1 MSANNQDFN
10 QSGSDT
16 SFGQDKTCHNCGKPG
31 HFAKNCFQA
40 KKYRNQQS
48 DFGNQPQNFD
58 EWNSGSGHTRCVII
72 KQLF

>member
-1 MSANNQDFN
+1 MAANNQDFN
-10 QSGSDT
+10 QSGGSDT
-16 SFGQDKTCHNCGKPG
+16 SFGQDKTG
-31 HFAKNCFQA
+31 HFAKNSFQA

-58 EWNSGSGHTRCVII
+58 EWNSGSGHTGCVII